1 MAAYSVRGVHG
12 QTVRLLGERVL
23 SGRIGEGATIDLAE
37 LSEELG
43 LSLTAI
49 REAIKVLAAKG
60 LVGSRQK
67 KGTFVRPR
75 RDWNLLD
82 PDVVRWQIAAGAGD
96 VFFRDLAE
104 LRDALEPSAALL
116 AARRRT
122 DADVAELRAALV
134 DIDDT
139 AGGQTAEEA
148 EAAAQAD
155 LRWHRAL
162 LAATHNELYART
174 DVFFAAGLSERDRL
188 VHGGVHRDPV
198 PSHARVTEAVAAG
211 DPLAAEAAMHALLA
225 QAREDLSRI
234 TENPVPDDDPERPQ

>member
-1 MAAYSVRGVHG
+1 MAAYSGRGVHG

-23 SGRIGEGATIDLAE
+23 SGRIGEGETIDLAALSGE
-37 LSEELG
+37 LD

-75 RDWNLLD
+75 GDWNLLD

-104 LRDALEPSAALL
+104 LRDALEPAAARL
-116 AARRRT
+116 AAERRT
-122 DADVAELRAALV
+122 GGDTAELRAALAEMGE
-134 DIDDT
+134 T
-139 AGGQTAEEA
+139 ADGPAEEA
-148 EAAAQAD
+148 VRAD

-162 LAATHNELYART
+162 LAATHNELFTRT

-188 VHGGVHRDPV
+188 VHGGAHKDPV
-198 PSHARVTEAVAAG
+198 PSHGAVTDAVAAG
-211 DPLAAEAAMHALLA
+211 DPAAAEAAMRSLLA
-225 QAREDLSRI
+225 QAREDLLRV
-234 TENPVPDDDPERPQ
+234 TEDDAHEDDLERPQ

>member
-1 MAAYSVRGVHG
+1 MAAYSGRGVHG

-23 SGRIGEGATIDLAE
+23 SGGIGEGETIDLAA

-75 RDWNLLD
+75 GDWNLLD
-82 PDVVRWQIAAGAGD
+82 PDVVRWQIAAGAGE
-96 VFFRDLAE
+96 VFFRELAE
-104 LRDALEPSAALL
+104 LRDALEPAAAFL

-122 DADVAELRAALV
+122 DADVAELREALA
-134 DIDDT
+134 DI
-139 AGGQTAEEA
+139 AGSVHGPA
-148 EAAAQAD
+148 EAAARAD

-162 LAATHNELYART
+162 LAATRNELFTRT

-188 VHGGVHRDPV
+188 VHGSSHEDPV
-198 PSHARVTEAVAAG
+198 PSHSAVTDAVADG
-211 DPLAAEAAMHALLA
+211 DPPAAEAAMRSLLD
-225 QAREDLSRI
+225 QAREDLLRV
-234 TENPVPDDDPERPQ
+234 TEEDAAEDDLEKP